1 MVFFKKYFDKHLTF
15 NENCVY
21 YNHKRKQGRFG
32 LTEVPFFYPFA
43 NMKGDTNYE
52 KECSRT
58 VWKSCI

>member
-32 LTEVPFFYPFA
+32 LTEVPFFLSIR
-43 NMKGDTNYE
+43 KHE
-52 KECSRT
+52 RRHEL
-58 VWKSCI
+58 